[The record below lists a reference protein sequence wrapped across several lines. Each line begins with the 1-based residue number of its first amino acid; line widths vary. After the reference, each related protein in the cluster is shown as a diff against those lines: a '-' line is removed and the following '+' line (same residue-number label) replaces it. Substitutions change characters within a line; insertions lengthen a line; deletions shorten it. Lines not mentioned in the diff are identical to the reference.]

1 MKQLQLNEYEL
12 EAVLELIL
20 DNNEYNDDES
30 LFGFWNGIV
39 RKLDPDQKYAE
50 DAELKGGKN
59 HPATHNPKGDNNL

>member
-1 MKQLQLNEYEL
+1 MTQLQLGKYEL
-12 EAVLELIL
+12 EAVIELII
-20 DNNEYNDDES
+20 DNNEYNDEDHLIE
-30 LFGFWNGIV
+30 FWNDII